1 MHIAHP
7 LGQIIEI
14 MKFILSSGKP
24 GNGRSVQSSPGNSY
38 NKYLARSTSSNLGT
52 SPGRALPG
60 ASSPVTAFH
69 SPQSSSPGNKVNK
82 NEGFYFHTSKS
93 DMIKMCLFYLN
104 LNVELERK

>member
-7 LGQIIEI
+7 LEQIIEI

-24 GNGRSVQSSPGNSY
+24 GSGRSVHSSPGNSY

-82 NEGFYFHTSKS
+82 NEG
-93 DMIKMCLFYLN
+93 LYLQTFQN
-104 LNVELERK
+104 PN